1 MDDTCQRDTHD
12 ATLPKYN
19 RSVVALAILEMAVEL
34 HPKLLT
40 ARELSTR
47 IATYLEDKRG
57 GDPHAGNR

>member
-1 MDDTCQRDTHD
+1 MNDTCGQDTD
-12 ATLPKYN
+12 ATLPKCN
-19 RSVVALAILEMAVEL
+19 PSAAQAILEVAVEL

-47 IATYLEDKRG
+47 IAADLEDKRG

>member
-1 MDDTCQRDTHD
+1 MNDTCRQGTD

-19 RSVVALAILEMAVEL
+19 RSVAQAILEVAVEL

-47 IATYLEDKRG
+47 IAVDLEDKRG
-57 GDPHAGNR
+57 GRPPCR